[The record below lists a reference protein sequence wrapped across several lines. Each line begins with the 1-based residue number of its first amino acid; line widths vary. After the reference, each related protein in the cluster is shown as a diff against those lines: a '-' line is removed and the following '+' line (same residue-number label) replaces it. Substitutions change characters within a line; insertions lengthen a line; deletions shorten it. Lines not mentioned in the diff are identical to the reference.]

1 MSGIN
6 DLDYKLY
13 VIAELNYRKA
23 HPQLPVEVL
32 YPNDWNSFTNYRTKS
47 EIIAEALQKQE
58 LIINTERYQIES
70 QDVRMSQ

>member
-1 MSGIN
+1 MD

-13 VIAELNYRKA
+13 VIAELNYIKS
-23 HPQLPVEVL
+23 HPDIPSEQLF
-32 YPNDWNSFTNYRTKS
+32 PNDWYSFGNYKMKS